1 MGMMIGF
8 QQAYERTLSK
18 LLPLDGEDVD
28 IRQCIDRVLAAD
40 VVARIDSPSVDASLK
55 DGYAVIAADIAQA
68 SRTHPVFLKLKGVVG
83 AGSESVGG
91 IGSGDTLRILTG
103 ARLPVGSDTIVAEE
117 YVKVKDGLIVIDE
130 SVEKG
135 FNVLPRGADVASG
148 KQILRKGTRM
158 IAGGIGL
165 AAAAGHNSL
174 RVYRR
179 PRTWLTATGDEV
191 VLPGMPISLG
201 QLYASN
207 ISTIDAW
214 CRRYAVGTKVAVVK
228 DDHRALRE
236 AVANALPE
244 HDAIITSGG
253 AWKGDRDFMSRVL
266 DELGW
271 KKVFHRIRL
280 GPGKAAGFG
289 ILQGKPVFI
298 LPGGPASNL
307 AAFLTLVL
315 PALLMLA
322 GWSDPSLPSA
332 QAVLARSVNGQA
344 DWTQAVFGN
353 LAVTDGGVQFD
364 PFTNGNRL
372 QSVYQATALLVVPE
386 GTSHLRKGA
395 VVNVLR
401 LD

>member
-1 MGMMIGF
+1 MIGF
-8 QQAYERTLSK
+8 QQAYERTLSS

-28 IRQCIDRVLAAD
+28 IGQCIDRVLAAD
-40 VVARIDSPSVDASLK
+40 VLARIDSPSVDASLK
-55 DGYAVIAADIAQA
+55 DGYAVSAADIGQA
-68 SRTHPVFLKLKGVVG
+68 SRTHPVFLKLKDVVG
-83 AGSESVGG
+83 AGSASVGG

-103 ARLPVGSDTIVAEE
+103 ARLPHGADTVVADE
-117 YVKVKDGLIVIDE
+117 YVQVKENVIVIDE

-135 FNVLPRGADVASG
+135 FNVLPRGADAASG
-148 KQILRKGTRM
+148 KRALKKGTRM
-158 IAGGIGL
+158 VPARIGL

-174 RVYRR
+174 RVCRR
-179 PRTWLTATGDEV
+179 PRTWLAATGDEV
-191 VLPGMPISLG
+191 VLPGMPIRSG

-207 ISTIDAW
+207 IATIDAW
-214 CRRYAVGTKVAVVK
+214 CRRYAMRTSVAVVR
-228 DDHRALRE
+228 DDRRALRE

-271 KKVFHRIRL
+271 EKVFHRIRL

-289 ILQGKPVFI
+289 ILKGKPVFI

-307 AAFLTLVL
+307 AAFLTLAL
-315 PALLMLA
+315 PALLKLA
-322 GWSDPSLPSA
+322 GWSDPALPWA
-332 QAVLARSVNGQA
+332 QAVLTRSVNGQA

-353 LAVTDGGVQFD
+353 LALTGGGVQFD

-372 QSVYQATALLVVPE
+372 QALYRATALLLIPE
-386 GTSHLRKGA
+386 GVSHLRKGS
-395 VVNVLR
+395 VVTVLR